1 MASRLVTIAQFRD
14 LPVAGLAKSKLE
26 SAGIICFL
34 DNEYTV
40 GANWLYSNALGG
52 VKLNVPEEYA
62 EEAKSI
68 LDENTAPIATEESEG
83 LLPDSE
89 CPACGATEISEDQP
103 WTRDK
108 SKDWE
113 FNQEIQEDKWK
124 ILKWQKGK

>member
-108 SKDWE
+108 SKD
-113 FNQEIQEDKWK
+113 
-124 ILKWQKGK
+124 